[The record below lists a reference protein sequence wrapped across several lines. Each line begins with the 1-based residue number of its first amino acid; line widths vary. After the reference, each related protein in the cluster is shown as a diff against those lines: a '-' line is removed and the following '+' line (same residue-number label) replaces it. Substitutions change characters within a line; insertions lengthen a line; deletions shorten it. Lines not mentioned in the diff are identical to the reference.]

1 MKINNIDFYEKE
13 RVLKDLSHKIAIVG
27 ASDIYPNE
35 ADSTCIVISIK
46 GNTNNVK
53 SILKR
58 YFDVSFKRVYC
69 AMQGRDRMFATR
81 EDILS
86 ICKVFIENNLGHLV
100 EYNNQFDPMQEEN
113 TIDKRVYRYGQVNY
127 EWLCV

>member
-1 MKINNIDFYEKE
+1 MKINNIDFYEKK

-53 SILKR
+53 SIFKR

-69 AMQGRDRMFATR
+69 AVQGRDRMFATR

-100 EYNNQFDPMQEEN
+100 EYNNQFDPMRKQN

>member
-1 MKINNIDFYEKE
+1 MEINKIDFYEKQI
-13 RVLKDLSHKIAIVG
+13 VLKDLATKIAIVG
-27 ASDIYPNE
+27 ANEIYPNMQ
-35 ADSTCIVISIK
+35 DNTFITIRTKDNTNHIK
-46 GNTNNVK
+46 G
-53 SILKR
+53 ILKR

-69 AMQGRDRMFATR
+69 AIQGRERMFATR

-86 ICKVFIENNLGHLV
+86 ICKVFIESNLGHLV
-100 EYNNQFDPMQEEN
+100 EYNNQFDSMRKQN